1 MEICHRFRR
10 LDGIL
15 NLHKMCSE
23 QMATMSSMGSWTHII
38 RTLQNQRLELL
49 KVQHSILAQWQSY
62 HVEANRF
69 NNRLN
74 QMVAQNAPKQ
84 SEYAA
89 LKSKVDGI
97 KKQITEIYDKI
108 SRLSVKRK
116 VLEKQ
121 MQSATQQMTKCRGHI
136 EQMSGARD
144 HFKRFIDD
152 RKAKAV
158 KLVEFMKTI
167 DVISKQYC
175 RSVET
180 MQDKVARFEPLYL
193 SWNSGEVVTW
203 FENVDRGI
211 LNKSEPFLKFKT
223 QLIANGVTGKDLQ
236 NFNDFS
242 LKMMGLHN
250 DRDRQIIIRHLNK
263 LLVHSQHSI
272 AVKQDT
278 KSSAD
283 GSSAGD
289 EGKEDAVPLLN
300 RKIADGAADGDG
312 DINKEKETKEMS
324 TDREGAEGRDDNDC
338 KMEEDEEE
346 EKTE

>member
-1 MEICHRFRR
+1 MKKQRVSGPTNGVNTQTAQQGQGEFWTERRR

-15 NLHKMCSE
+15 NTHKQCTDQMSG
-23 QMATMSSMGSWTHII
+23 MATMGNWTHII
-38 RTLQNQRLELL
+38 RTLQGQRLELL
-49 KVQHSILAQWQSY
+49 KVQHSMLAQWQSY

-74 QMVAQNAPKQ
+74 QIVAQNAPKQ
-84 SEYAA
+84 NEYAA

-97 KKQITEIYDKI
+97 KKQITEIYNKI

-121 MQSATQQMTKCRGHI
+121 MQSTTQQMTKCQGHI
-136 EQMSGARD
+136 EQISGARE

-158 KLVEFMKTI
+158 KLVEFMNTI

-175 RSVET
+175 HSVEA
-180 MQDKVARFEPLYL
+180 MQDKVVQFEPHYL

-272 AVKQDT
+272 AVQLNT
-278 KSSAD
+278 TGSAD
-283 GSSAGD
+283 DVNVG
-289 EGKEDAVPLLN
+289 
-300 RKIADGAADGDG
+300 ADGQVESGDQG
-312 DINKEKETKEMS
+312 M
-324 TDREGAEGRDDNDC
+324 GAVSPPNG
-338 KMEEDEEE
+338 KG
-346 EKTE
+346 